1 MECINRRKTNNAVS
15 RTKRR
20 HDGRHLRPGLALSH
34 LEPTLNQRTVA
45 VIHTSP
51 ATVELFSRLLAEQLP
66 DVRIVNILDDSVLPQ
81 LRDNGGDIGAIAP
94 RWRQYARIA
103 RDGGAS
109 VILNACSSIGELC
122 ALAEQELG
130 IPVIRV
136 DTAMAE
142 KAVELGHVVAVA
154 ATLPST
160 LRPTCDLLAA
170 TGQARGSHVEVH
182 ALLIEGAYAALMAGN
197 RETHDDLIAE
207 ALTRAAS
214 FADAVVLAQASMARV
229 LPRLTPEQQAKCL
242 VSPALAVGSV
252 VRAVR
257 SA

>member
-1 MECINRRKTNNAVS
+1 M
-15 RTKRR
+15 
-20 HDGRHLRPGLALSH
+20 
-34 LEPTLNQRTVA
+34 NQRTVA

-51 ATVELFSRLLAEQLP
+51 ATVELFARLLAEQLP
-66 DVRIVNILDDSVLPQ
+66 EARIVNMLDDSVLPQ

-103 RDGGAS
+103 RDNGAC

-122 ALAEQELG
+122 EPVARELG

-136 DTAMAE
+136 DSAMAE
-142 KAVELGHVVAVA
+142 KAVALGHVVAVA

-160 LRPTCDLLAA
+160 LRPTCELLAA
-170 TGQARGSHVEVH
+170 TAQSRGRHVEVR
-182 ALLIEGAYAALMAGN
+182 ALLVEGAYAALMAGN

-207 ALTRAAS
+207 ALIRAAGS
-214 FADAVVLAQASMARV
+214 ADAVVLAQASMARV
-229 LPRLTPEQQAKCL
+229 LPRLAPEQQAKCL

-252 VRAVR
+252 V
-257 SA
+257 SAFRTA